1 MFSFRS
7 SRESTAPDGTVRRV
21 QVAFTDA
28 TINLQGVDEAEFVQA
43 LDRVEAACGV
53 RFARMAQVHGADV
66 AVTAVP
72 GPLAEPH
79 DAVVT
84 TTTGLGL
91 MVRVADCVPILLAD
105 VAAGVVG
112 AVHSGR
118 PGTALDV
125 VTAAVDTMR
134 GQGATDLV
142 AWIGP
147 HVCGGCYEV
156 PAALRDEVV
165 AQVPGTGATTTWGT
179 PSLDLTAGVLGQL
192 ERAGVEVL
200 SVGGCTLEDESL
212 HSHRRSGA
220 DAGRLAGLVWVE

>member
-7 SRESTAPDGTVRRV
+7 SREATAPDGTVRRV
-21 QVAFTDA
+21 QVRFTDA
-28 TINLQGVDEAEFVQA
+28 SIDLQGVEEAGFRQA
-43 LDRVEAACGV
+43 LARVEQECGV
-53 RFARMAQVHGADV
+53 PFVRMHQVHGAEV
-66 AVTAVP
+66 AVADEP
-72 GPLAEPH
+72 GPLGEPH

-84 TTTGLGL
+84 TTDRLGL

-125 VTAAVDTMR
+125 VTATVDTMR
-134 GQGATDLV
+134 RHGAEDLA

-147 HVCGGCYEV
+147 HVCGSCYEV
-156 PAALRDEVV
+156 PAALRAEV
-165 AQVPGTGATTTWGT
+165 ARQVPGTFASTSWGT
-179 PSLDLTAGVLGQL
+179 PALDLTAGVHGQL

-200 SVGGCTLEDESL
+200 SIGGCTLEDSSL

-220 DAGRLAGLVWVE
+220 AAGRLAGLVWIE